1 MLIIYVI
8 NTFTYTRKRVI
19 YLSNYDDYKSR
30 QDGEQEVHRS
40 RRAKKQ
46 QREQS
51 RAVETTSADET
62 VTKVKGKKAKKAK
75 KKYRLNFKQFFKF
88 AICICLICALAVV
101 AYVASVIS
109 KAPEIETNNIYSLL
123 SQSSVLYDDE
133 GVIIDNIFAD
143 QKRTLVEI
151 NQIPDHVQHAFI
163 ALEDKTFETHNG
175 FNIIRIFGAIKDAIV
190 YQNGISGT
198 STITQQ
204 LARNLYLDDR
214 MTERSLDRKLT
225 EAYYSVILEKKL
237 NKDQILEAY
246 LNTIYFGD
254 GYGVQAA
261 AQAYFSKDIEDI
273 SIAEA
278 AWLAAMPQRPTD
290 YALVYSVAKTSLPED
305 AENIITV
312 SGDRAYVWNDR
323 AEGRMKNCLYLMHEQ
338 GYINDAEYE
347 EAKATELK
355 DIINPSLDSLNT
367 VSNYFA
373 DYVIKQVIADLQ
385 SEYGYDYSK
394 ARDMVYNGGLNI
406 YTTMD
411 SQAQAVIEQE
421 FSEDDNFPE
430 PISYRKDSNGN
441 ILNEGGGVMLYK
453 YSYYIEDDGSFK
465 LKSSEYEWNEDG
477 SLTIFKGKRLAIYN
491 TTVQGQTDYSV
502 EFKSMYNI
510 EDGHFYSIP
519 GGYVNIPQ
527 QYKSRD
533 KDNNLVIS
541 ADFFEKYPNF
551 FTEDGD
557 KLSTHD
563 FSLKQKVIQPQAA
576 MTIIDNNT
584 GAIKA
589 MIGGRKTSGRMLF
602 NRATAT
608 RQPGSSIKPIA
619 VYAAALQQSF
629 ELQNEGEMSTYFDAE
644 IDQQGTNL
652 WGNYLTAGSI
662 IDDEPTTINDEQW
675 PVNSYRSYKG
685 LYTFRTALQQ
695 SVNVCAVKLL
705 TQVGVDYSFDMAEKF
720 GLTTLVGEGEIND
733 VNLAALG
740 MGGMTNGVSTLE
752 MASAYSTFVNDGVH
766 KNYSCYTKVTTRNGD
781 ILLEPV
787 LTEEEVLDPGVAWIM
802 RDVLQTV
809 VSEGIASGAK
819 VKGEKVGGKTG
830 TTSDSYDIWFDGFT
844 ANYSA
849 AVWIGNDVNIKLSS
863 MSGKAASLWSN
874 IMGQIDDAKGGSYS
888 KRPENVIQVEIDTK
902 SGLLATE
909 DSTSTRGEYFTVGTE
924 PTEAGSLN
932 TTAELCSDS
941 GYLATPGC
949 PSTESEYGVMRPYI
963 PNEKV
968 KDIKNELPHYYCN
981 EHNPNP
987 EVYPV
992 DPEVE
997 DDITIVD
1004 PIPEETD
1011 PFDPLN
1017 PDNPFNPENPFNPT
1031 DPVTPV
1037 DPVIPPSGPDI
1048 SDDPDEW
1055 ESDENTDPDEVELA

>member
-1 MLIIYVI
+1 M
-8 NTFTYTRKRVI
+8 I

-30 QDGEQEVHRS
+30 SDGEQEVHRS
-40 RRAKKQ
+40 RRAKKKQ
-46 QREQS
+46 EEQS
-51 RAVETTSADET
+51 HAREAVTADTTAT
-62 VTKVKGKKAKKAK
+62 GAKTKKAKKSRK
-75 KKYRLNFKQFFKF
+75 SGKKYRLNFKQFLKF
-88 AICICLICALAVV
+88 SICICLICALAVV

-133 GVIIDNIFAD
+133 GEIIDNIFAD

-151 NQIPDHVQHAFI
+151 HQIPDHVQYAFI
-163 ALEDKTFETHNG
+163 ALEDKTFKTHNG
-175 FNIIRIFGAIKDAIV
+175 FNIIRIFGAIKDAIIHG
-190 YQNGISGT
+190 NGISGT

-312 SGDRAYVWNDR
+312 SGDRAYVWNDK
-323 AEGRMKNCLYLMHEQ
+323 AKGRMETCLYLMHEQ
-338 GYINDAEYE
+338 GYINDTEYE

-394 ARDMVYNGGLNI
+394 AHDMVYNGGLNI

-430 PISYRKDSNGN
+430 PISYRKDSDGN

-465 LKSSEYEWNEDG
+465 LKSSEYEWNDDG

-533 KDNNLVIS
+533 KDNNLVVS
-541 ADFFEKYPNF
+541 AEFFEKYPNF
-551 FTEDGD
+551 FTEDGK

-629 ELQNEGEMSTYFDAE
+629 ELQKEGEMSTYYDAE
-644 IDQQGTNL
+644 IDQQGTTL

-662 IDDEPTTINDEQW
+662 IDDEPTTINGDKW

-720 GLTTLVGEGEIND
+720 GLTTLVGEGEVND

-787 LTEEEVLDPGVAWIM
+787 ITEEEVLDPGVAWIM

-809 VSEGIASGAK
+809 VSEGIAGNAK

-874 IMGQIDDAKGGSYS
+874 IMGQIDDAKDGSYS

-924 PTEAGSLN
+924 PTEAGTLN
-932 TTAELCSDS
+932 TTVDVCTDS

-949 PSTESEYGVMRPYI
+949 PSTESESGVMRPYV
-963 PNEKV
+963 PHEKV

-981 EHNPNP
+981 EHNTNP

-1004 PIPEETD
+1004 PIPEEPD
-1011 PFDPLN
+1011 LFDPLN
-1017 PDNPFNPENPFNPT
+1017 PDNPFNPEDPLNPT
-1031 DPVTPV
+1031 
-1037 DPVIPPSGPDI
+1037 DPVIPPSGPVI

-1055 ESDENTDPDEVELA
+1055 ESDENPEPDEVELA

>member
-1 MLIIYVI
+1 M
-8 NTFTYTRKRVI
+8 I

-30 QDGEQEVHRS
+30 SDGEQEVHRS
-40 RRAKKQ
+40 RRAKKKQ
-46 QREQS
+46 EEQS
-51 RAVETTSADET
+51 HAREVMTADET
-62 VTKVKGKKAKKAK
+62 VTGAKTKKAKKSRK
-75 KKYRLNFKQFFKF
+75 SGKKYRLNFKQFLKF
-88 AICICLICALAVV
+88 SICICLICALAVV

-133 GVIIDNIFAD
+133 GEIIDNIFAD

-151 NQIPDHVQHAFI
+151 HQIPDHVQHAFI

-175 FNIIRIFGAIKDAIV
+175 FNIIRIFGAIKDAIIHG
-190 YQNGISGT
+190 NGISGT

-225 EAYYSVILEKKL
+225 EAYYSIILEKKL

-312 SGDRAYVWNDR
+312 SGDRAYVWNDK
-323 AEGRMKNCLYLMHEQ
+323 AKGRMETCLYLMHEQ
-338 GYINDAEYE
+338 GYINDTEYE

-394 ARDMVYNGGLNI
+394 AHDMVYNGGLNI

-430 PISYRKDSNGN
+430 PISYRKDSDGN

-465 LKSSEYEWNEDG
+465 LKSSEYEWNDDG

-519 GGYVNIPQ
+519 GGYINIPQ
-527 QYKSRD
+527 PYKSRD

-541 ADFFEKYPNF
+541 AEFFEKYPNF
-551 FTEDGD
+551 FTEDGK

-629 ELQNEGEMSTYFDAE
+629 ELQKEGEMSTYYDAE
-644 IDQQGTNL
+644 IDQQGTTL

-662 IDDEPTTINDEQW
+662 IDDEPTTINGNKW

-720 GLTTLVGEGEIND
+720 GLTTLIGEGEVND

-787 LTEEEVLDPGVAWIM
+787 ITEEEVLDPGVAWIM

-809 VSEGIASGAK
+809 VSEGIAGNAK

-863 MSGKAASLWSN
+863 MSVKAAALWSN
-874 IMGQIDDAKGGSYS
+874 IMGQIDDAKDGSYS

-932 TTAELCSDS
+932 TSVEVCSDS

-968 KDIKNELPHYYCN
+968 KDIKSEVPHYYCN
-981 EHNPNP
+981 EHNVNP

-1004 PIPEETD
+1004 PVPEETD

-1017 PDNPFNPENPFNPT
+1017 PDNPFNPEDPFNPT
-1031 DPVTPV
+1031 
-1037 DPVIPPSGPDI
+1037 DPVIPPSGPVI

-1055 ESDENTDPDEVELA
+1055 ESDENLEPDEVELA

>member
-1 MLIIYVI
+1 M
-8 NTFTYTRKRVI
+8 I

-30 QDGEQEVHRS
+30 SDGEQEVHRS
-40 RRAKKQ
+40 RRAKKKQ
-46 QREQS
+46 EEQS
-51 RAVETTSADET
+51 HAREVMTADET
-62 VTKVKGKKAKKAK
+62 VTGAKTKKAKKSRK
-75 KKYRLNFKQFFKF
+75 SGKKYRLNFKQFLKF
-88 AICICLICALAVV
+88 SICICLICALAVV

-133 GVIIDNIFAD
+133 GEIIDNIFAD

-151 NQIPDHVQHAFI
+151 HQIPDHVQYAFI

-175 FNIIRIFGAIKDAIV
+175 FNIIRIFGAIKDAIIHG
-190 YQNGISGT
+190 NGISGT

-225 EAYYSVILEKKL
+225 EAYYSIILEKKL

-312 SGDRAYVWNDR
+312 SGDRAYVWNDK
-323 AEGRMKNCLYLMHEQ
+323 AKGRMETCLYLMHEQ
-338 GYINDAEYE
+338 GYINDTEYE

-394 ARDMVYNGGLNI
+394 AHDMVYNGGLNI

-430 PISYRKDSNGN
+430 PISYRKDSDGN
-441 ILNEGGGVMLYK
+441 ILNESGGVMLYK

-465 LKSSEYEWNEDG
+465 LKSSEYEWNDDG

-519 GGYVNIPQ
+519 GGYINIPQ
-527 QYKSRD
+527 PYKSRD

-541 ADFFEKYPNF
+541 AEFFEKYPNF
-551 FTEDGD
+551 FTEDGK

-629 ELQNEGEMSTYFDAE
+629 ELQKEGEMSTYYDAE
-644 IDQQGTNL
+644 IDQQGTTL

-662 IDDEPTTINDEQW
+662 IDDEPTTINGNKW

-720 GLTTLVGEGEIND
+720 GLTTLVGEGEVND

-787 LTEEEVLDPGVAWIM
+787 ITEEEVLDPGVAWIM

-809 VSEGIASGAK
+809 VSEGIAGNAK

-863 MSGKAASLWSN
+863 MSVKAAALWSN
-874 IMGQIDDAKGGSYS
+874 IMGQIDDAKDGSYS

-932 TTAELCSDS
+932 TSVEVCSDS

-968 KDIKNELPHYYCN
+968 KDIKSEVPHYYCN
-981 EHNPNP
+981 EHNVNP

-1017 PDNPFNPENPFNPT
+1017 PDNPFNPEDPFGPT
-1031 DPVTPV
+1031 
-1037 DPVIPPSGPDI
+1037 DPVIPPSGPVI

-1055 ESDENTDPDEVELA
+1055 ESDENLEPDEVELA

>member
-1 MLIIYVI
+1 M
-8 NTFTYTRKRVI
+8 I

-30 QDGEQEVHRS
+30 GDGEHEVHRS

-46 QREQS
+46 KEES
-51 RAVETTSADET
+51 RARETVSADET
-62 VTKVKGKKAKKAK
+62 VTKAKTKRTKKARKSG
-75 KKYRLNFKQFFKF
+75 KKYRLNFKQFLKF
-88 AICICLICALAVV
+88 SICICLICALAVV

-133 GVIIDNIFAD
+133 GEIIDNIFAE
-143 QKRTLVEI
+143 QKRSLVEI
-151 NQIPDHVQHAFI
+151 HQIPEHVQYAFI

-175 FNIIRIFGAIKDAIV
+175 FNIIRIFGAIKDAIIHG
-190 YQNGISGT
+190 NGISGT

-204 LARNLYLDDR
+204 LARNLYLEDR
-214 MTERSLDRKLT
+214 MSERSLDRKLM

-237 NKDQILEAY
+237 TKDQILETY
-246 LNTIYFGD
+246 LNTVNFGS
-254 GYGVQAA
+254 GWGVQTA

-273 SIAEA
+273 TLAEA
-278 AWLAAMPQRPTD
+278 AWLAAMPQAPSKF
-290 YALVYSVAKTSLPED
+290 ALVYSTNKSNLEED
-305 AENIITV
+305 ADNIILTK
-312 SGDRAYVWNDR
+312 GDTAYVWND
-323 AEGRMKNCLYLMHEQ
+323 AAKDRMKTCLYLMHEQ
-338 GYINDAEYE
+338 GYINDTEYE
-347 EAKATELK
+347 EARNTELK

-385 SEYGYDYSK
+385 EEYGYDYQK
-394 ARDMVYNGGLNI
+394 AYDMVYNGGLNI

-430 PISYRKDSNGN
+430 PISYRKDSDGN
-441 ILNEGGGVMLYK
+441 ILNENGGVMLYK
-453 YSYYIEDDGSFK
+453 YSYYIEDDGTFK
-465 LKSSEYEWNEDG
+465 LKSSEYEWNDDG

-519 GGYVNIPQ
+519 GGYINIPQ
-527 QYKSRD
+527 AYKSRD
-533 KDNNLVIS
+533 KDNNLVVS
-541 ADFFEKYPNF
+541 AEFFEKYPNF
-551 FTEDGD
+551 FTEDGK

-619 VYAAALQQSF
+619 VYSAALQQSF
-629 ELQNEGEMSTYFDAE
+629 ELQSAGEMSTYYDAE
-644 IDQQGTNL
+644 IDQQGTTL

-662 IDDEPTTINDEQW
+662 IDDEPTTINGNQW

-705 TQVGVDYSFDMAEKF
+705 TQVGVDYAFDMAEKF

-752 MASAYSTFVNDGVH
+752 MASAYSTFVNDGIH
-766 KNYSCYTKVTTRNGD
+766 KDYSCYTKVTTRGGD

-787 LTEEEVLDPGVAWIM
+787 ITESEVLDPGVAWIM

-874 IMGQIDDAKGGSYS
+874 VMGQIDDAKGGKYS
-888 KRPENVIQVEIDTK
+888 SRPENVIQVEIDTK

-932 TTAELCSDS
+932 TTVALCSYS

-949 PSTESEYGVMRPYI
+949 PSTESEYGVMRPYV
-963 PNEKV
+963 PHKKV
-968 KDIKNELPHYYCN
+968 KDIKDELPHYYCN
-981 EHNPNP
+981 EHNVNP

-992 DPEVE
+992 DPDVE
-997 DDITIVD
+997 DEITIVPPVID
-1004 PIPEETD
+1004 TE
-1011 PFDPLN
+1011 DPLN
-1017 PDNPFNPENPFNPT
+1017 PDNPDGTWDPMNPDNP
-1031 DPVTPV
+1031 DPLN
-1037 DPVIPPSGPDI
+1037 PVIPVVPSEPDYD
-1048 SDDPDEW
+1048 SDEFLEGEEW
-1055 ESDENTDPDEVELA
+1055 ETEGELEFDEVA

>member
-1 MLIIYVI
+1 M
-8 NTFTYTRKRVI
+8 I

-30 QDGEQEVHRS
+30 SDGEHEVHRS

-46 QREQS
+46 QEEQS
-51 RAVETTSADET
+51 RVTADET
-62 VTKVKGKKAKKAK
+62 VTASKTKKAKKAK
-75 KKYRLNFKQFFKF
+75 KAGKKYRLNFKQFLKF
-88 AICICLICALAVV
+88 SICICLICALAVV

-133 GVIIDNIFAD
+133 GEIIDNIFSE

-151 NQIPDHVQHAFI
+151 NQIPDHVQNAFI
-163 ALEDKTFETHNG
+163 ALEDKTFRTHNG
-175 FNIIRIFGAIKDAIV
+175 FNIIRIFGAIKDAIL
-190 YQNGISGT
+190 NGGGISGT

-204 LARNLYLDDR
+204 LARNLYLEDR
-214 MTERSLDRKLT
+214 MSERSIDRKLM
-225 EAYYSVILEKKL
+225 EAYYAVILEKKL
-237 NKDQILEAY
+237 NKDQILETY
-246 LNTIYFGD
+246 LNTVNFGS
-254 GYGVQAA
+254 GWGVQTA

-273 SIAEA
+273 TLAEA
-278 AWLAAMPQRPTD
+278 AWLAAMPQAPST
-290 YALVYSVAKTSLPED
+290 YALVYSTNKANLEED
-305 AENIITV
+305 AENIIMTN
-312 SGDRAYVWNDR
+312 GDTAYVWNDK
-323 AEGRMKNCLYLMHEQ
+323 AKGRMETCLYLMREQ

-355 DIINPSLDSLNT
+355 DIINPSLDALNT

-373 DYVIKQVIADLQ
+373 DYVITQVIADLQ
-385 SEYGYDYSK
+385 EEYGYDYSK
-394 ARDMVYNGGLNI
+394 AHDMVYNGGLNI
-406 YTTMD
+406 FTTMD

-430 PISYRKDSNGN
+430 PIQYRKDSDGN
-441 ILNEGGGVMLYK
+441 ILNENGGVMLYK
-453 YSYYIEDDGSFK
+453 YSYYIEDDGAFK

-510 EDGHFYSIP
+510 EEDGHFYSIP
-519 GGYVNIPQ
+519 GGYINIPQ

-533 KDNNLVIS
+533 EDNNLVVS
-541 ADFFEKYPNF
+541 AEFFEKYPNF
-551 FTEDGD
+551 FTQDGK

-576 MTIIDNNT
+576 MTIIDNDT

-602 NRATAT
+602 NRATST
-608 RQPGSSIKPIA
+608 RQPGSSIKPLA

-629 ELQNEGEMSTYFDAE
+629 ELQKEGQMSTYYDAE
-644 IDQQGTNL
+644 IDQQGTTL

-662 IDDEPTTINDEQW
+662 IDDEPTTINGDKW

-705 TQVGVDYSFDMAEKF
+705 TQVGVDYAFDMAEKF

-766 KNYSCYTKVTTRNGD
+766 KSYSCYTKVTTRNGD

-787 LTEEEVLDPGVAWIM
+787 ITETEVLDPGVAWIM

-809 VSEGIASGAK
+809 VSEGIASGAS

-874 IMGQIDDAKGGSYS
+874 IMGQIDDAKGGNYS
-888 KRPENVIQVEIDTK
+888 KRPENVVQVEIDTK
-902 SGLLATE
+902 SGMLATE
-909 DSTSTRGEYFTVGTE
+909 DSTSTRDEYFTVGTA
-924 PTEAGSLN
+924 PTEAGTLN
-932 TTAELCSDS
+932 TTVEVCSDS

-949 PSTESEYGVMRPYI
+949 PETESEFGMLRPYV

-968 KDIKNELPHYYCN
+968 KDIKDELPHYYCN
-981 EHNPNP
+981 EHNVNP

-997 DDITIVD
+997 DEITIVE
-1004 PIPEETD
+1004 PIPEVTD
-1011 PFDPLN
+1011 PTVDPLNPFDPLN
-1017 PDNPFNPENPFNPT
+1017 PDNSGTDPTVPT
-1031 DPVTPV
+1031 DPV
-1037 DPVIPPSGPDI
+1037 IPIVPSEPDYD
-1048 SDDPDEW
+1048 SDEFLEGEEW
-1055 ESDENTDPDEVELA
+1055 ELEEQQGLEFDEVA

>member
-1 MLIIYVI
+1 M
-8 NTFTYTRKRVI
+8 
-19 YLSNYDDYKSR
+19 SNYDDYKSR
-30 QDGEQEVHRS
+30 SDGEQEVHRS
-40 RRAKKQ
+40 RRAKKKQ
-46 QREQS
+46 EEQS
-51 RAVETTSADET
+51 HAREVMTADET
-62 VTKVKGKKAKKAK
+62 VTGAKTKKAKKSRK
-75 KKYRLNFKQFFKF
+75 SGKKYRLNFKQFLKF
-88 AICICLICALAVV
+88 SICICLICALAVV

-133 GVIIDNIFAD
+133 GEIIDNIFAD

-151 NQIPDHVQHAFI
+151 HQIPDHVQYAFI

-175 FNIIRIFGAIKDAIV
+175 FNIIRIFGAIKDAIIHG
-190 YQNGISGT
+190 NGISGT

-225 EAYYSVILEKKL
+225 EAYYSIILEKKL

-312 SGDRAYVWNDR
+312 SGDRAYVWNDK
-323 AEGRMKNCLYLMHEQ
+323 AKGRMETCLYLMHEQ
-338 GYINDAEYE
+338 GYINDTEYE

-394 ARDMVYNGGLNI
+394 AHDMVYNGGLNI

-430 PISYRKDSNGN
+430 PISYRKDSDGN
-441 ILNEGGGVMLYK
+441 ILNESGGVMLYK

-465 LKSSEYEWNEDG
+465 LKSSEYEWNDDG

-502 EFKSMYNI
+502 EFKGMYNI

-519 GGYVNIPQ
+519 GGYINIPQ
-527 QYKSRD
+527 PYKSRD

-541 ADFFEKYPNF
+541 AEFFEKYPNF
-551 FTEDGD
+551 FTEDGK

-629 ELQNEGEMSTYFDAE
+629 ELQKEGEMSTYYDAE
-644 IDQQGTNL
+644 IDQQGTTL

-662 IDDEPTTINDEQW
+662 IDDEPTTINGDKW

-720 GLTTLVGEGEIND
+720 GLTTLVGEGEVND

-787 LTEEEVLDPGVAWIM
+787 ITEEEVLDPGVAWIM

-809 VSEGIASGAK
+809 VSEGIAGNAK

-863 MSGKAASLWSN
+863 MSVKAAALWSN
-874 IMGQIDDAKGGSYS
+874 IMGQIDDAKDGSYS

-932 TTAELCSDS
+932 TSVEVCSDS

-968 KDIKNELPHYYCN
+968 KDIKSEVPHYYCN
-981 EHNPNP
+981 EHNVNP

-1017 PDNPFNPENPFNPT
+1017 PDNPFNPEDPFGPT
-1031 DPVTPV
+1031 
-1037 DPVIPPSGPDI
+1037 DPVIPPSGPVI

-1055 ESDENTDPDEVELA
+1055 ESDENLEPDEVELA

>member
-1 MLIIYVI
+1 M
-8 NTFTYTRKRVI
+8 I

-30 QDGEQEVHRS
+30 SDGEQEVHRS
-40 RRAKKQ
+40 RRAKKKQ
-46 QREQS
+46 EEQS
-51 RAVETTSADET
+51 HAREVMTADET
-62 VTKVKGKKAKKAK
+62 VTGAKTKKAKKSRK
-75 KKYRLNFKQFFKF
+75 SGKKYRLNFKQFLKF
-88 AICICLICALAVV
+88 SICICLICALAVV

-133 GVIIDNIFAD
+133 GEIIDNIFAD

-151 NQIPDHVQHAFI
+151 HQIPDHVQYAFI

-175 FNIIRIFGAIKDAIV
+175 FNIIRIFGAIKDAIIHG
-190 YQNGISGT
+190 NGISGT

-225 EAYYSVILEKKL
+225 EAYYSIILEKKL

-312 SGDRAYVWNDR
+312 SGDRAYVWNDK
-323 AEGRMKNCLYLMHEQ
+323 AKGRMETCLYLMHEQ
-338 GYINDAEYE
+338 GYINDTEYE

-394 ARDMVYNGGLNI
+394 AHDMVYNGGLNI

-430 PISYRKDSNGN
+430 PISYRKDSDGN
-441 ILNEGGGVMLYK
+441 ILNESGGVMLYK

-465 LKSSEYEWNEDG
+465 LKSSEYEWNDDG

-519 GGYVNIPQ
+519 GGYINIPQ
-527 QYKSRD
+527 PYKSRD

-541 ADFFEKYPNF
+541 AEFFEKYPNF
-551 FTEDGD
+551 FTEDGK

-629 ELQNEGEMSTYFDAE
+629 ELQKEGEMSTYYDAE
-644 IDQQGTNL
+644 IDQQGTTL

-662 IDDEPTTINDEQW
+662 IDDEPTTINGNKW

-720 GLTTLVGEGEIND
+720 GLTTLVGEGEVND

-787 LTEEEVLDPGVAWIM
+787 ITEEEVLDPGVAWIM

-809 VSEGIASGAK
+809 VSEGIAGNAK

-863 MSGKAASLWSN
+863 MSVKAAALWSN
-874 IMGQIDDAKGGSYS
+874 IMGQIDDAKDGSYS

-932 TTAELCSDS
+932 TSVEVCSDS

-968 KDIKNELPHYYCN
+968 KDIKSEVPHYYCN
-981 EHNPNP
+981 EHNVNP

-1004 PIPEETD
+1004 PVPEETD

-1017 PDNPFNPENPFNPT
+1017 PDNPFNPEDPFGPT
-1031 DPVTPV
+1031 
-1037 DPVIPPSGPDI
+1037 DPVIPPSGPVI

-1055 ESDENTDPDEVELA
+1055 ESDENLEPDEVELA